1 MQAVILV
8 GGLGSRLR
16 PLTANRPKPMLP
28 IINQPFMLHQLRRL
42 KKYGVTEAI
51 LAVQYLAEHFAALLP
66 LADELGLQLRI
77 VEEPEPR
84 GTAGA
89 VKHIADLL
97 TGPCLI
103 LNGDTVTDLDLGALL
118 QAHQAKQA
126 ALTITLTEVEDPSSG
141 GMVETDPSDRIERFV
156 EKPRPEQVTTNWINA
171 GSYVLDPALLELV
184 PANQFAS
191 LERDLFPKL
200 IAEGAAVYAYRSDAY
215 LGDFGTPA
223 TYLRVQSDILRGT
236 LSFALPERKITPTIW
251 CDDEA
256 SIDPSAQLEGPILIG
271 AGAIIGPEAKI
282 TGPAVIGAQ
291 VRIEARA
298 QVEGAVVWTGAQVSE
313 GAVVRESI
321 LGEGVTIGANS
332 VIEGLSVVADRCQ
345 IGADNHL
352 AKGIRLW
359 PNLTIPDE
367 AIAF

>member
-42 KKYGVTEAI
+42 KKHGVTEAI
-51 LAVQYLAEHFAALLP
+51 LAVQYLAEHFAALLA

-97 TGPCLI
+97 NGPCLI

-126 ALTITLTEVEDPSSG
+126 TLTITLTEVEDPSSG
-141 GMVETDPSDRIERFV
+141 GMVETDSNDRIERFV

-171 GSYVLDPALLELV
+171 GSYVLDPAVLELV

-200 IAEGAAVYAYRSDAY
+200 IAEGAAVYAYRSNAY

-223 TYLRVQSDILRGT
+223 TYLRVQADILRGT
-236 LSFALPERKITPTIW
+236 LSFALPEREYGPNIW
-251 CDDEA
+251 CDGEV
-256 SIDPSAQLEGPILIG
+256 SIDPSAHLEGPILIG
-271 AGAIIGPEAKI
+271 AGATIGSEAKIIGPC
-282 TGPAVIGAQ
+282 VIGAHAQ
-291 VRIEARA
+291 IEANA
-298 QVEGAVVWTGAQVSE
+298 VLEGAVLWDRVHVGE
-313 GAVVRESI
+313 GALVRESI
-321 LGEGVTIGANS
+321 VGQDVTIGANS
-332 VIEGLSVVADRCQ
+332 LVEGLSVLADGCQ
-345 IGADNHL
+345 IGAGNQL

-359 PNLTIPDE
+359 PNLLIPDE
-367 AIAF
+367 SIAF